1 MLVADQEHK
10 ALGEQLLTCFVVYI
24 LGFWPKKR
32 IDLARMVLRKSRCI
46 RFLRASTGITFASV
60 SQLSVRARRR
70 ETHLERGVD
79 SVKCSIDSFAIIA
92 TPPFLPVIETPDDTS
107 NFRFDDDLDGS
118 DETMQDKQST
128 VVDYR
133 GALLRRFEGYNLAFI
148 GYTFQTFVDFT
159 GVPAAVGS
167 HAVHQSVQ
175 VPSSKENKFRREG
188 SLTGLDK
195 EDVGRMRMEQEMFRL
210 SSELATKEELLV
222 ELNAVHQALLTQY
235 DDQVSRSTATESELS
250 AKLVGIAAVAGRE
263 REEAEEI
270 TLDLKNSLESFLKKT
285 LVLEHENE
293 SMRTKCADLENEIER
308 QRESIL
314 KQEIEG
320 GKVSL
325 LKAENE
331 ELKTQKEKDMLQENQ
346 LLLAEM
352 ERGNRLREENES
364 LRLQIRD
371 QEKQDEQIA
380 HEHKAAISELKKTLR
395 GVQEDVADQ
404 LQTRKKLED
413 ELKHLSE
420 AQTILQAALTKTQEK
435 LEQRDVEVAQLTKAC
450 EAAVA
455 AMDSSSSS
463 GPNGSG
469 SVRTI
474 YPSMLKRERASN
486 KVLVQQLEEQGEK
499 ITELEGKI
507 KTLEQE
513 KSRQHALRSPERV
526 ASPVNSLWSHDAQSI
541 SSPTKML
548 MDLCAP
554 DDFSGWI
561 RISWPSTEKRSVKQS
576 WKKQFIVLRD
586 MKIFALDKEGDP
598 ATSPSSKLLAD
609 LR

>member
-1 MLVADQEHK
+1 MLTRPIEP
-10 ALGEQLLTCFVVYI
+10 F
-24 LGFWPKKR
+24 
-32 IDLARMVLRKSRCI
+32 
-46 RFLRASTGITFASV
+46 
-60 SQLSVRARRR
+60 
-70 ETHLERGVD
+70 ET
-79 SVKCSIDSFAIIA
+79 IA
-92 TPPFLPVIETPDDTS
+92 TPPFLPIIETPDDTS

-148 GYTFQTFVDFT
+148 GYTFQTFVDFS
-159 GVPAAVGS
+159 GIPAIVDS
-167 HAVHQSVQ
+167 HAIHQSLQ
-175 VPSSKENKFRREG
+175 VPNTKENRFRREG

-210 SSELATKEELLV
+210 SSELATKEELLT

-235 DDQVSRSTATESELS
+235 DDQVSRATASESELS

-270 TLDLKNSLESFLKKT
+270 TLDLKNSLESLQKKT
-285 LVLEHENE
+285 LILEHENE

-352 ERGNRLREENES
+352 ERGNRLREENEA

-371 QEKQDEQIA
+371 QEKQDEQLA
-380 HEHKAAISELKKTLR
+380 QEHKAAISELKKSLR

-413 ELKHLSE
+413 ELRHLSE
-420 AQTILQAALTKTQEK
+420 AQTTLQATLAKAQEK

-455 AMDSSSSS
+455 AMDSSSLA
-463 GPNGSG
+463 GPNGGG

-499 ITELEGKI
+499 IAELEGKI

-526 ASPVNSLWSHDAQSI
+526 ASPVNSLWSHDVQSI
-541 SSPTKML
+541 SSPTRML
-548 MDLCAP
+548 MELCAP

-561 RISWPSTEKRSVKQS
+561 RISWPSAEKRSVKQS